1 MNKHESEVIFMANM
15 TGADARKT
23 VAILTTGGTIAGS
36 GELGKETG
44 YVPGTLSAQELIAT
58 VPQLSERVNIRAVE
72 ICAVN
77 SDDITGEI
85 WIHMARTINEMAADD
100 DIAGFVITHGTDT
113 LEESAY
119 FLNLTVRT
127 DKPVVLTGAMRPA
140 TSLSADGAMS
150 LYQAVCVAADR
161 HSVGKGVLCVFSDQ
175 VFSARAAGKS
185 STYQL
190 TAISGGETGC
200 LGVVRN
206 DEVFYYQAPLRRHT
220 TASEFD
226 ISGIDALPKVDIL
239 YFYVDADPA
248 LVKYAAQRAD
258 GLVIAGAGAGE
269 FSKRFIDVIE
279 ELHIPVII
287 SSRTGGGV
295 ITRDSLLCANT
306 VSAGDL
312 SPQKAAILLRL
323 ALASGYSARSQLKRV
338 FSEY

>member
-1 MNKHESEVIFMANM
+1 M
-15 TGADARKT
+15 
-23 VAILTTGGTIAGS
+23 
-36 GELGKETG
+36 
-44 YVPGTLSAQELIAT
+44 
-58 VPQLSERVNIRAVE
+58 
-72 ICAVN
+72 
-77 SDDITGEI
+77 
-85 WIHMARTINEMAADD
+85 
-100 DIAGFVITHGTDT
+100 THGTDT

-119 FLNLTVRT
+119 FLDLTVKT

-150 LYQAVCVAADR
+150 LYQAVCAAADKKT
-161 HSVGKGVLCVFSDQ
+161 VGLGVLCVFSDQ
-175 VFSARAAGKS
+175 IFSARAVGKS
-185 STYQL
+185 STYQV

-220 TASEFD
+220 MASEFD
-226 ISGIDALPKVDIL
+226 VSAISRLPKVEIL

-248 LVKYAAQRAD
+248 MVEFAAARSD

-269 FSKRFIDVIE
+269 FSKRFIDAIE
-279 ELHIPVII
+279 GLSIPVII

-295 ITRDSLLCANT
+295 ITRDSLLCKNT

-323 ALASGYSARSQLKRV
+323 ALTQGCSDRKQLKRM

>member
-1 MNKHESEVIFMANM
+1 MDN
-15 TGADARKT
+15 TGSTYEDGAHRRT

-36 GELGKETG
+36 GEQGRETG
-44 YVPGTLSAQELIAT
+44 YTPGTMSARELIAT
-58 VPQLSERVNIRAVE
+58 VPQLQTTCDIRALE
-72 ICAVN
+72 ICSVN

-85 WIHMARTINEMAADD
+85 LINMAHTINDMARDD

-119 FLNLTVRT
+119 FLNLTVKT

-150 LYQAVCVAADR
+150 LYQAVCVALDP
-161 HSVGKGVLCVFSDQ
+161 HSRGKGVLCVFSDQ
-175 VFSARAAGKS
+175 VFSARAVGKA
-185 STYQL
+185 STYQV

-220 TASEFD
+220 LATEFD
-226 ISGIDALPKVDIL
+226 IMRITRLAKVDIL

-248 LVKYAAQRAD
+248 LVKYAAQHAD

-269 FSKRFIDVIE
+269 FSKLFIDAINA
-279 ELHIPVII
+279 LTIPVVI

-295 ITRDSLLCANT
+295 ITRDSLLCPGT
-306 VSAGDL
+306 ISAGDL
-312 SPQKAAILLRL
+312 SPQKAALLLRL
-323 ALASGYSARSQLKRV
+323 ALASGVSDLKRV
-338 FSEY
+338 FEEY

>member
-1 MNKHESEVIFMANM
+1 MKVSAHYES
-15 TGADARKT
+15 GRKT

-36 GELGKETG
+36 GEIGKETG
-44 YVPGTLSAQELIAT
+44 YVPGALSAEELIAS
-58 VPQLSERVNIRAVE
+58 VPQLSESVNIRAVE
-72 ICAVN
+72 ICSVN

-85 WIHMARTINEMAADD
+85 WIHMARTINELAQDD
-100 DIAGFVITHGTDT
+100 EIAGFVVTHGTDT

-119 FLNLTVRT
+119 FLDLTVKT

-150 LYQAVCVAADR
+150 LYQAVCAAADKK
-161 HSVGKGVLCVFSDQ
+161 SVGLGVLCVFSDQ
-175 VFSARAAGKS
+175 IFSARAVGKS
-185 STYQL
+185 STYQV

-226 ISGIDALPKVDIL
+226 VSAISRLPKVEIL

-248 LVKYAAQRAD
+248 MVEFAAARSD

-269 FSKRFIDVIE
+269 FSKRFIDAIE
-279 ELHIPVII
+279 GLSIPVII

-295 ITRDSLLCANT
+295 ITRDSLLCKNT

-323 ALASGYSARSQLKRV
+323 ALTQGCSDRKQLKRM

>member
-1 MNKHESEVIFMANM
+1 MKVSAHYEP
-15 TGADARKT
+15 GRKT

-36 GELGKETG
+36 GEIGKETG
-44 YVPGTLSAQELIAT
+44 YVPGALSAEELIAS
-58 VPQLSERVNIRAVE
+58 VPQLSESVNIRAVE
-72 ICAVN
+72 ICSVN

-85 WIHMARTINEMAADD
+85 WIHMARTINE
-100 DIAGFVITHGTDT
+100 

-119 FLNLTVRT
+119 FLDLTVKT

-150 LYQAVCVAADR
+150 LYQAVCAAADKK
-161 HSVGKGVLCVFSDQ
+161 SVGLGVLCVFSDQ
-175 VFSARAAGKS
+175 IFSARAVGKS
-185 STYQL
+185 STYQV

-226 ISGIDALPKVDIL
+226 VSAISHLPKVEIL

-248 LVKYAAQRAD
+248 MVEFAAARSD
-258 GLVIAGAGAGE
+258 GLIIAGAGAGE
-269 FSKRFIDVIE
+269 FSKRFIDAIE
-279 ELHIPVII
+279 GLSIPVII

-295 ITRDSLLCANT
+295 ITRDSLLCKNT

-323 ALASGYSARSQLKRV
+323 ALTQGCSDRKQLKRM